1 MMLFSKN
8 NSSKVHGLI
17 MEQIKDVEG
26 CLIDF
31 ENFMHAALKPET
43 TDEMLR
49 ALASSVHRM
58 ENAAD
63 RSLRRMIDSLTGTFL
78 PSSREELISIATS
91 CDKIANKCEHT
102 ALMMCYQRFR
112 FPSVYAEKI
121 QQLLKEIRAEY
132 DLLKESISL
141 LFSRFGDLLEDHS
154 ILDRIREQESKADE
168 IEDKLHEKI
177 FAMGEIDLAHQMQMS
192 HFLEEIGDLAD
203 MIENIADQIQ
213 IMLITRKA

>member
-31 ENFMHAALKPET
+31 ENFMLAALKPET
-43 TDEMLR
+43 TDDMLR
-49 ALASSVHRM
+49 AMASSVHQM

-63 RSLRRMIDSLTGTFL
+63 RSLRRMIDSLTGAFL

-91 CDKIANKCEHT
+91 CDKIANKCQHT

-112 FPSVYAEKI
+112 FPVVYASEL
-121 QQLLKEIRAEY
+121 QAMLGVIRAEY

-141 LFSRFGDLLEDHS
+141 LFSRFGDLLEDHT
-154 ILDRIREQESKADE
+154 ILDRIREQESRADE
-168 IEDKLHEKI
+168 IEDRLHEQI
-177 FAMGEIDLAHQMQMS
+177 FAMDLDLAHQMQMS
-192 HFLEEIGDLAD
+192 HFVENIGDLAD